1 MGNLG
6 EGFLEKLKE
15 LSPHLSFKNK
25 GVMNRSKAFKLI
37 KEPKPCPSKGFLPLL
52 CFSKHYPSH
61 LLNHNVYNLKKIP
74 KSEFPVEFITP
85 SCSEA
90 DLVGMSRRSKR
101 ESQKES
107 EEFR

>member
-1 MGNLG
+1 M
-6 EGFLEKLKE
+6 EKLKE

-61 LLNHNVYNLKKIP
+61 LLNHNVYNLKKSP
-74 KSEFPVEFITP
+74 KVNSPWSSQLQVAVRLILWV
-85 SCSEA
+85 CHA
-90 DLVGMSRRSKR
+90 GQR
-101 ESQKES
+101 ENHKKKVKSLDEN
-107 EEFR
+107 